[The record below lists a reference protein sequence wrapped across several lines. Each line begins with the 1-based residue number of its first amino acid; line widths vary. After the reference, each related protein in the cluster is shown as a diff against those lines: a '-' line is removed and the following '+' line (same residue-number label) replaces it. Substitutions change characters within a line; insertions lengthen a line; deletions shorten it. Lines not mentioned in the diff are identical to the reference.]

1 MGRRLLLLG
10 LFAVFVGTGCEG
22 ETLVVE
28 PSSGSMSGYYPVEL
42 QLPADQLAAAD
53 VVSVQFG
60 PISTYALEVLA
71 EDRIAVTVQGHPS
84 PGAVPVVVATAG
96 EVFTFEDAFEYQPA
110 LDPHFDR
117 VVSLGAS
124 FTQGVQDGVPTDH
137 AILNSSAAVLAR
149 QMGAYFPLPQMVPDL
164 FPPMDIDD
172 IGPSPECEVPSA
184 VSYLAFT
191 LVDTLG
197 QMKDPETGLFAFH
210 TARVDPDLAVQ
221 NLGVGGFRM
230 QEIVHAPEDDDFTRQ
245 FLAHMVYE
253 PYGDLY
259 GAVEA
264 SPLELA
270 EQIEP
275 TIVVAVDLFGNDL
288 VVPILEGSV
297 PEPDAVAPVEQF
309 EADFIEMCD
318 RLTAVGSEVFVANVP
333 QPSLLPAA
341 EERRRWVVAQGYM
354 TVEEFDEAVDEIDAK
369 AVAFNDVVAQ
379 QAASRPAVHVV
390 DFAGAVE
397 TMKNVGVPAGG
408 DTLYVERF
416 GGLVSLDGL
425 HFTDVGYAYLANL
438 FIETINADLGTS
450 IPPADLDAIYLTD
463 VSTPEALRGRGL
475 DPDECEL

>member
-1 MGRRLLLLG
+1 MGRYLPLMWM
-10 LFAVFVGTGCEG
+10 FVVAVGTGCQTES
-22 ETLVVE
+22 LVVD
-28 PSSGSMSGYYPVEL
+28 PPSGSMAGYTPVRI
-42 QLPADQLAAAD
+42 QIPAEQLAAAD
-53 VVSVQFG
+53 VVSVRFG
-60 PISTYALEVLA
+60 QVSAYALEVTAADQLTV
-71 EDRIAVTVQGHPS
+71 IVQGHPS
-84 PGAVPVVVATAG
+84 PGLVPVVLETA
-96 EVFTFEDAFEYQPA
+96 EETFTFEDAYEYEAP
-110 LDPHFDR
+110 LDPRFDR
-117 VVSLGAS
+117 MVSLGAS

-137 AILNSSAAVLAR
+137 AVLNSSAAVLAR
-149 QMGAYFPLPQMVPDL
+149 QMGAYFPLPQLVPDL

-172 IGPSPECEVPSA
+172 IGPAPDCEVPSA

-210 TARVDPDLAVQ
+210 TARVDPDLPVQ

-245 FLAHMVYE
+245 FLAHMVYD

-259 GAVEA
+259 GAVPA

-275 TIVVAVDLFGNDL
+275 TIVLAVDLFGNDL

-318 RLTAVGSEVFVANVP
+318 RLTAVGAEVFVANVP

-341 EERRRWVVAQGYM
+341 DERRRWVVDQGYM
-354 TVEEFDEAVDEIDAK
+354 TVEEFNAAVDEIDAK
-369 AVAFNDVVAQ
+369 AVAFNDVVAE
-379 QAASRPAVHVV
+379 QASTRPAVHVV

-397 TMKNVGVPAGG
+397 LMKTVGVEAGG
-408 DTLYVERF
+408 ATLYVERF

-438 FIETINADLGTS
+438 FIEAINADLGTA
-450 IPPADLDAIYLTD
+450 IPPADLDAIYATD
-463 VSTPEALRGRGL
+463 ISTPEALLERGL